1 MALKYNLATRTVDT
15 PGGQIVL
22 RGLNIQDISAIV
34 GRHSTDLNALFQ
46 TIKDGSAGVSV
57 ENFDAVAAFLLQ
69 TVPGAAADIIA
80 YAAFDPAKDDPAA
93 LADDAMVAFKIEAPV
108 QLLLLEAIGELTFA
122 MEGGV
127 KKALEIVVRMMQGT
141 TTLVAEVQAPRL

>member
-1 MALKYNLATRTVDT
+1 MALKYNHATRTVDT

-34 GRHSTDLNALFQ
+34 GRHSADLNALFA
-46 TIKDGSAGVSV
+46 TIQSGAGGVSA

-80 YAAFDPAKDDPAA
+80 YAAFDPATDDPTA
-93 LADDAMVAFKIEAPV
+93 LADDALTAFKIEAPV
-108 QLLLLEAIGELTFA
+108 QLMLLEKIGELTFA
-122 MEGGV
+122 MVGV

-141 TTLVAEVQAPRL
+141 TALVAEVQGQPR

>member
-1 MALKYNLATRTVDT
+1 MALKYNHVTRTVDT

-22 RGLNIQDISAIV
+22 RGLNIQDIAGIV
-34 GRHSTDLNALFQ
+34 GRHSTDLNALFA
-46 TIKDGSAGVSV
+46 TIQSGAAGVSV

-93 LADDAMVAFKIEAPV
+93 LVEDALTAFKIEAPV
-108 QLLLLEAIGELTFA
+108 QLMLLEKIGELTFA
-122 MEGGV
+122 MVGV

-141 TTLVAEVQAPRL
+141 TSLVAEVQGQPR